1 MDDEVRDGTDAGGDA
16 HDDPAAGADASGS
29 APEPSGRSRKPTRAE
44 RLEAKAA
51 QLRLAEQ
58 RAAERAEEQR
68 QAKAAASGDASG
80 PGPGRG
86 RLGWLLV
93 AAGVVIVG
101 LAVALAL
108 VAVDLGHRDDQLA
121 TARRDANGL
130 SQLQSLRESALSSA
144 RKYAVDFG
152 SYNYAKLDHDFQ
164 LVSSH
169 LTKSFADKYA
179 QISQQLKS
187 VIVKYKGRSTA
198 TVQGAGVS
206 SVTGKQA
213 VVVLFLD
220 QTVTTTQSSKPRV
233 DRNRLTMT
241 LQRQADGTWLISDLE
256 LV

>member
-1 MDDEVRDGTDAGGDA
+1 MSAGMDDDPQDGPPEGG
-16 HDDPAAGADASGS
+16 GADGAQSASQES
-29 APEPSGRSRKPTRAE
+29 SGKKRRPTRAE
-44 RLEAKAA
+44 KLEAKAA
-51 QLRLAEQ
+51 RLRLAEQ
-58 RAAERAEEQR
+58 QAAARAEEQR
-68 QAKAAASGDASG
+68 ETRSAPDTASGG
-80 PGPGRG
+80 GRRG
-86 RLGWLLV
+86 GMLGWLLV
-93 AAGVVIVG
+93 AAGVIVVG

-108 VAVDLGHRDDQLA
+108 VAVDLGHRNDQLS
-121 TARRDANGL
+121 TARRDATSL
-130 SQLQSLRESALSSA
+130 SQLQSLRDSALSSA
-144 RKYAVDFG
+144 EKYAVDFG
-152 SYNYAKLDHDFQ
+152 SYDYSKLDHDFQ

-187 VIVKYKGRSTA
+187 VIVKYKGKSTA
-198 TVQGAGVS
+198 TVQGAGVT

-220 QTVTTTQSSKPRV
+220 QTVSTTQSDKPRV

>member
-51 QLRLAEQ
+51 QLRLSEQ

-68 QAKAAASGDASG
+68 QAKAAASGDAS
-80 PGPGRG
+80 GPGRG

>member
-1 MDDEVRDGTDAGGDA
+1 MSAAMDDEGREGTDPRDSG
-16 HDDPAAGADASGS
+16 AGADAGRS
-29 APEPSGRSRKPTRAE
+29 AVPEPSATRRKPTRAE
-44 RLEAKAA
+44 KLEAKAA

-58 RAAERAEEQR
+58 KAAERAEEQR
-68 QAKAAASGDASG
+68 QARATPAADGG
-80 PGPGRG
+80 REGRG
-86 RLGWLLV
+86 TLGWLLV

-108 VAVDLGHRDDQLA
+108 VAVDLGHRNDQLA
-121 TARRDANGL
+121 AARRDAKGL
-130 SQLQSLRESALSSA
+130 SQVQSLRDSALASA
-144 RKYAVDFG
+144 KKYAVDFG
-152 SYNYAKLDHDFQ
+152 SYDYAKLDHDFQ

-220 QTVTTTQSSKPRV
+220 QTVTTTQSNKPRV

-241 LQRQADGTWLISDLE
+241 LQLQADGTWLISDLE